1 VAPKGRSKRRGEG
14 DVDQDEQR
22 ALARKMLRNVVKS
35 MLGFGGGARRRAE
48 EAHNEHQAAQQAA
61 PIPKTKPAS
70 PRKETTAVPAPT
82 TAAAVNI
89 SKPPRPPQST
99 QALPITVA
107 ETIPQRS
114 VKISFPKGHIRANL
128 TEADVAKAAELF
140 GTVVQV
146 GMKDKCAVVLFAR
159 AAEAVK
165 CCASFEDLQD
175 ALPTTLGYAASK
187 LRIKY
192 MGGSSSL
199 DDSSASFDVSVSTT
213 RTEAPSFSALD
224 QTKVWDLENE
234 AHHLLDESIQ
244 VPTSA
249 VQEGNEVNTMA
260 TVEETAPSTAEV
272 AAPSVQGLGDGS
284 FKRTRTESNVS
295 SQSDSASRALSS
307 NDADD
312 QMSQHEGVWDSADRE
327 GGRWKTANSAP
338 ASSAA
343 LAPHYNHQS
352 PQLTTQRSLSIDVH
366 STEEDVEDE
375 IVVGRSSRSQSQS
388 PPIALLKKPSREIQ
402 VGSPKS
408 NQVETEQEAD
418 ILPLATEA
426 VNEVLPVVAPSVDD
440 DGDDT
445 DEMLEEVESSPSE
458 DWESSEKDEM
468 DSSSKKVSSIDVLQ
482 QNLRISTSNRSVV
495 IPSTVGRLPAKAPR
509 GASTQSS
516 LTANPLQA
524 ELELL
529 RRNHS
534 QLQDKYSEAVSRM
547 RILEA
552 EAKVRSRERVE
563 FEEEM
568 RECEDHWSQEL
579 TELEARK
586 AELENE
592 VSGLK
597 EANRRSRIEIA
608 RISGELSA
616 AKG

>member
-1 VAPKGRSKRRGEG
+1 
-14 DVDQDEQR
+14 
-22 ALARKMLRNVVKS
+22 MLRNVVKS
-35 MLGFGGGARRRAE
+35 MMGFGNRTRRRAE
-48 EAHNEHQAAQQAA
+48 EAHSEQQTAQQAA
-61 PIPKTKPAS
+61 PVKQAAPVNKTKPA
-70 PRKETTAVPAPT
+70 AQAPT
-82 TAAAVNI
+82 PPAVNI

-99 QALPITVA
+99 QSMQSLPITFA
-107 ETIPQRS
+107 ETVPQRS
-114 VKISFPKGHIRANL
+114 VKISFPKGHIRENL
-128 TEADVAKAAELF
+128 TEADVAKAAGLF
-140 GTVVQV
+140 GTVVHV
-146 GMKDKCAVVLFAR
+146 GMKEKCAVVLFAR
-159 AAEAVK
+159 AVEAVK
-165 CCASFEDLQD
+165 CCASFESLQD

-192 MGGSSSL
+192 MGGASSL
-199 DDSSASFDVSVSTT
+199 DDSSASFDVSVSTM

-234 AHHLLDESIQ
+234 ALNLLDESIQ
-244 VPTSA
+244 LPMSE
-249 VQEGNEVNTMA
+249 VQEENEVITMA
-260 TVEETAPSTAEV
+260 TVGESAPSTAEV
-272 AAPSVQGLGDGS
+272 AALSVQGLGDES

-307 NDADD
+307 NDAND
-312 QMSQHEGVWDSADRE
+312 QISQHEDIWDSADKDRE

-343 LAPHYNHQS
+343 LAPHYHHQS
-352 PQLTTQRSLSIDVH
+352 PQLTTQRSLSIGVH

-375 IVVGRSSRSQSQS
+375 VVVGRSSRSQSQS

-408 NQVETEQEAD
+408 YQVEPKQEAF
-418 ILPLATEA
+418 ILSLAARTES
-426 VNEVLPVVAPSVDD
+426 EVLPVVAPSEED
-440 DGDDT
+440 DGDDA
-445 DEMLEEVESSPSE
+445 DERLEEVESSPSE
-458 DWESSEKDEM
+458 DWESSEKDDM
-468 DSSSKKVSSIDVLQ
+468 DSSAKNISAIAVPEQTLKSSL
-482 QNLRISTSNRSVV
+482 SNSVV
-495 IPSTVGRLPAKAPR
+495 IPSTVCRLPAKVP
-509 GASTQSS
+509 T
-516 LTANPLQA
+516 LQA

-534 QLQDKYSEAVSRM
+534 QLQDKYAEAVSRM

-568 RECEDHWSQEL
+568 RECEDQWSQEL

-592 VSGLK
+592 ASGLK
-597 EANRRSRIEIA
+597 EANRRSRIDIA

-616 AKG
+616 AKGSCN